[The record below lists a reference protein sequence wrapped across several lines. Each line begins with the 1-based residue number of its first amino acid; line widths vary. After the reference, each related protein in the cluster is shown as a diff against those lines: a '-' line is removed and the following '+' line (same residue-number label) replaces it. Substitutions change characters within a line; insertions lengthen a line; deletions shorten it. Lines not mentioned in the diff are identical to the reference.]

1 MNTEKCF
8 WKVDE
13 SYFKKKEDES
23 YFKNFVMFSL
33 QRKGLLSS
41 ILKSNYSYSV
51 NDEKFILQLKL
62 EPTKKL
68 IGGIVGS

>member
-1 MNTEKCF
+1 
-8 WKVDE
+8 
-13 SYFKKKEDES
+13 
-23 YFKNFVMFSL
+23 MFPL